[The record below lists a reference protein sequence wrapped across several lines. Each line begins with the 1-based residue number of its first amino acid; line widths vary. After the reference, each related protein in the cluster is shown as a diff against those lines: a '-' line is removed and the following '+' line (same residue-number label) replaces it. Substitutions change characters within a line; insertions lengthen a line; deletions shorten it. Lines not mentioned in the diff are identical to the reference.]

1 MLPLFNC
8 EGQIL
13 PQYSHI
19 DRGRPTVLD
28 PMQSGLWVCSPDSCL
43 TLGLGSWTLETVER
57 MSVKIDSWEKKI
69 LGGKGGGE

>member
-1 MLPLFNC
+1 MLPLFKG

-19 DRGRPTVLD
+19 DRGRPAVLD
-28 PMQSGLWVCSPDSCL
+28 LMQLGLWVCSPVSCL
-43 TLGLGSWTLETVER
+43 TRVLGSWTLETVER

-69 LGGKGGGE
+69 LGGRGRGK